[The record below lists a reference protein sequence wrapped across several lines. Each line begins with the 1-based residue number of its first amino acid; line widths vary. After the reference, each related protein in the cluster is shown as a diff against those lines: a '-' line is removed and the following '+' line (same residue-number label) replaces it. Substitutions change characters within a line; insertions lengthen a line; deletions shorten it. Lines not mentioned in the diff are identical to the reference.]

1 LTFTDAQKTIK
12 LKYLKTILH
21 WDRNNVKTSGLDALG
36 VRPAQ
41 RGLPQNPDADPQMP
55 VANATYQHLSIDAEG
70 LVENA
75 DGT

>member
-1 LTFTDAQKTIK
+1 LSFTDAQKTLK
-12 LKYLKTILH
+12 LKYVKTILH

-41 RGLPQNPDADPQMP
+41 HGFPQNPDADPEMP
-55 VANATYQHLSIDAEG
+55 IANATYQHLSIDAEG
-70 LVENA
+70 LVENV

>member
-1 LTFTDAQKTIK
+1 MTFTDAQKTLE

-36 VRPAQ
+36 VRAAQ
-41 RGLPQNPDADPQMP
+41 RGFPQNPDADPQMP
-55 VANATYQHLSIDAEG
+55 IANATYRHLSIDAEG